1 MKMLE
6 IRNYFTK
13 ELIFEADVSSSKKL
27 VEAAVK
33 NGRSLAFSD
42 LRNFDLKGADLSRG
56 DFKYAK
62 FDGSDCK
69 GTSFLEANCTGADFS
84 NSCQSSANYTRAII
98 SYADLW
104 CANYRYSN
112 WTDITAESIRVRAT
126 KLSHVFLGEKYGSI
140 IKCNMPFI
148 QISPVGMYQDCFQ
161 AFKTDKG
168 TFIKLGNFFDRL
180 DLFHEKLKIMKE
192 EKKDVVEYE
201 EIVNMILNM
210 SKNSKETYEN

>member
-1 MKMLE
+1 ME
-6 IRNYFTK
+6 IENYYTK
-13 ELIFEADVSSSKKL
+13 QIIFKDDTITSHKKL
-27 VEAAVK
+27 VETAVK
-33 NGRSLAFSD
+33 AGKSLFCAD
-42 LRNFDLKGADLSRG
+42 LRNIDIKGADLTRG
-56 DFKYAK
+56 NFQYAK

-69 GTSFLEANCTGADFS
+69 GVIFLEANCVGADFS
-84 NSCQSSANYTRAII
+84 NSCQSSTNYTRANI

-112 WTDITAESIRVRAT
+112 WTEITAESIRVRAT
-126 KLSHVFLGEKYGSI
+126 KLSHVFLGEKYGNI

-148 QISPVGMYQDCFQ
+148 QISPVGMYQDCLQ

-168 TFIKLGNFFDRL
+168 TFIKLGKFFDSL
-180 DLFHEKLKIMKE
+180 DLFQEKLRIMKE

-201 EIVNMILNM
+201 EIVKMIVNM